1 MRNTKRLQAKMTH
14 MALASIVVAG
24 LVAPVVQTTPLL
36 GGILHD
42 TEIAAAATALDTV
55 AKAGMVIS
63 GNKPITGKSTQINLM
78 PTSGYTKDSS
88 GMSIYTLPEPVA
100 TTGIDTSQHQTK
112 VLYTDGS
119 GALKYSK
126 VGAGETNGTFDVVQ
140 NTTAGQTAT
149 FMMNSNPAPAGSKNP
164 NIYAEVEAQ
173 TVGTFAG
180 PLYTNYHIGGSGS
193 GATKYTI
200 MSNGY
205 YTGSW
210 VTGGDNYNV
219 FANITGYAV
228 MADSATPVKLDH
240 VKPTATTNTKW
251 DLPSGYSWSNV
262 KKVYFSGAS
271 GFSEKDQMI
280 VSGTINMPDMTKAGK
295 YTLTSRMSMTS
306 SDGTTGIDTNAV
318 NVNILPIQY
327 TDTGKLT
334 SDVKVYDAS
343 GNDITSQNATYS
355 GHSATIDQKL
365 TSSLSSDMTNQTYVI
380 NGIGTLKAPVTITN
394 NDNEDVSG
402 LMTTK
407 PAIAYYD
414 KNNKSLPSYVGAARA
429 VVSNLTIQG
438 GTSFHIKA
446 TMNEDAG
453 SYSAVAGQLFTTY
466 NNDKQSGT
474 AAKDSAGNEIAST
487 YMWKTV
493 GVLTQSTKFT
503 DEKGNDITSQ
513 NGTYKGNYVNVDQTV
528 SNTTGAAITGATYF
542 VRTTGTATFT
552 GAISVLDASGKD
564 ITSSVAVT
572 YYKADGSTTTDPTQA
587 NRAVVGN
594 VTVPLKTTDSTT
606 GVTTPG
612 KVEIKASYKAGTTKA
627 YKTTGTLY
635 KAFDASTFTGTTY
648 QDVDGKDITS
658 GDYAWQLG
666 SVSGNV
672 NYVDKE
678 TGKTISSTA
687 NTQAPGS
694 AFGLTIPDKY
704 IQEDGLTSTTIPTN
718 GGDVNIPVLALT
730 EASVTNP
737 NPAGTT
743 DKTQAAKD
751 TESNNGKR
759 IDGLTISQVPSY
771 SVNAGVGVTSV
782 DLTADKNQNKIKYTN
797 LKNAPVRLLVA
808 ASALTNSEHGVK
820 LPVNSIM
827 MGTKNIY
834 ADGYA
839 GNGLVAGEGAEYV
852 TAGKD
857 DTTDKNPVEDGQH
870 TITLP
875 GTLQINTDSQYLAG
889 TYSGKITYSIIEDD
903 LSN

>member
-55 AKAGMVIS
+55 PKDGMVIS
-63 GNKPITGKSTQINLM
+63 GNKPITGKSTQVEM
-78 PTSGYTKDSS
+78 SPTTGWTKSGS
-88 GMSIYTLPEPVA
+88 GMGTITLPQG
-100 TTGIDTSQHQTK
+100 TITGVDTSQHQTK
-112 VLYTDGS
+112 VLYNDGT
-119 GALKYSK
+119 GTLKYYK
-126 VGAGETNGTFDVVQ
+126 AGAGDTTGSFDVVQ
-140 NTTAGQTAT
+140 NTTPGQTAT
-149 FMMNSNPAPAGSKNP
+149 FMTHTQPAKSDNPSM
-164 NIYAEVEAQ
+164 YVELSVQ

-180 PLYTNYHIGGSGS
+180 PIYTAYHMASSTGNA
-193 GATKYTI
+193 GAAEI
-200 MSNGY
+200 SNGY
-205 YTGSW
+205 YAGYFS
-210 VTGGDNYNV
+210 NYNV
-219 FANITGYAV
+219 FNGMRASSSYAV
-228 MADSATPVKLDH
+228 MADGTKVTLKHDI
-240 VKPTATTNTKW
+240 PTVTTNTAW

-262 KKVYFSGAS
+262 KKVVISGAS
-271 GFSEKDQMI
+271 QMKTKEQMI
-280 VSGTINMPDMTKAGK
+280 VTGSLNMPDMTKEGK
-295 YTLTSRMSMTS
+295 YTITSRTSATS

-318 NVNILPIQY
+318 NVHILPILY

-334 SDVKVYDAS
+334 SDVKVLDA
-343 GNDITSQNATYS
+343 GGADITNQNATYS

-365 TSSLSSDMTNQTYVI
+365 TSTLSSDMTNQTYVI

-407 PAIAYYD
+407 PVIAYYD

-429 VVSNLTIQG
+429 VVSNLTVQG

-466 NNDKQSGT
+466 NNDTQSGT

-687 NTQAPGS
+687 YTQAPGS

-834 ADGYA
+834 AGGSA
-839 GNGLVAGEGAEYV
+839 GDGLVAGEGAEYV
-852 TAGKD
+852 TAGTD

-889 TYSGKITYSIIEDD
+889 TYNGKITYSIIEDD

>member
-36 GGILHD
+36 GGILND
-42 TEIAAAATALDTV
+42 TTIAAAATALDTV
-55 AKAGMVIS
+55 QKAGMVIS
-63 GNKPITGKSTQINLM
+63 GNKPITGKSTQVEM
-78 PTSGYTKDSS
+78 SPTAGWTKSGS
-88 GMSIYTLPEPVA
+88 GMGTITLPQG
-100 TTGIDTSQHQTK
+100 TITGVDTSQHQTK
-112 VLYTDGS
+112 VLYNDGT
-119 GALKYSK
+119 GTLKYYK
-126 VGAGETNGTFDVVQ
+126 AGAGDTTGSFDVVQ
-140 NTTAGQTAT
+140 NTTPGQTAT
-149 FMMNSNPAPAGSKNP
+149 FMTHTQPATSDNP
-164 NIYAEVEAQ
+164 NMYVEISVQ

-180 PLYTNYHIGGSGS
+180 PVYTSYHMASSTGSA
-193 GATKYTI
+193 GAAEI
-200 MSNGY
+200 SNGY
-205 YTGSW
+205 YSSIFGS
-210 VTGGDNYNV
+210 NYNV
-219 FANITGYAV
+219 FSKLVGPSSYAV
-228 MADSATPVKLDH
+228 MADGTKVTLTHSTPTVN
-240 VKPTATTNTKW
+240 TNTAW

-262 KKVYFSGAS
+262 KKVVISGAS
-271 GFSEKDQMI
+271 QMKTKEQMI
-280 VSGTINMPDMTKAGK
+280 VTGSLNMPDMTKEGK
-295 YTLTSRMSMTS
+295 YKITSRTSATS

-318 NVNILPIQY
+318 NVHILPILY

-334 SDVKVYDAS
+334 SDVKIYDVN
-343 GNDITSQNATYS
+343 GKDITSQNATYS
-355 GHSATIDQKL
+355 GHSAMIDQKL

-380 NGIGTLKAPVTITN
+380 NGIGTLKSPVTITN
-394 NDNEDVSG
+394 DAGEDVSG

-407 PAIAYYD
+407 PVIAYYD

-429 VVSNLTIQG
+429 VISNLTVQG

-466 NNDKQSGT
+466 NNDTQSGT

-503 DEKGNDITSQ
+503 DEKSNDITSQ

-564 ITSSVAVT
+564 INSSVAVT

-587 NRAVVGN
+587 NRAVVKN

-612 KVEIKASYKAGTTKA
+612 KVEIKASYKAGTMKS

-635 KAFDASTFTGTTY
+635 KAFDASTFTGTAY
-648 QDVDGKDITS
+648 QDADGKDITS

-687 NTQAPGS
+687 YTQAPGS

-743 DKTQAAKD
+743 DKTQAVKD

-771 SVNAGVGVTSV
+771 SVNAGVGLTSV
-782 DLTADKNQNKIKYTN
+782 DLTADNNQNKIKYTN

-889 TYSGKITYSIIEDD
+889 TYNGKITYSIIEDD

>member
-14 MALASIVVAG
+14 MALTSIVVAG

-55 AKAGMVIS
+55 QKAGMVIS
-63 GNKPITGKSTQINLM
+63 GNKPITGKSTQVNLA

-88 GMSIYTLPEPVA
+88 GMNIYTLPEPAA

-112 VLYTDGS
+112 VLYTDGA
-119 GALKYSK
+119 GTLKYYK
-126 VGAGETNGTFDVVQ
+126 AGAGEMTGSFDVVQ
-140 NTTAGQTAT
+140 NATAGQTAS
-149 FMMNSNPAPAGSKNP
+149 FMMNSNPATSKNP
-164 NIYAEVEAQ
+164 NVYAEIEAQ

-193 GATKYTI
+193 GATRYNI

-205 YTGSW
+205 YTG
-210 VTGGDNYNV
+210 TGGLFGTKDNYDV
-219 FANITGYAV
+219 FAKITGYAV
-228 MADSATPVKLDH
+228 MSDGTQVKLNH
-240 VKPTATTNTKW
+240 TPPKASINTPW
-251 DLPSGYSWSNV
+251 DLPSDYSWSNV
-262 KKVYFSGAS
+262 KKVFFSGTS
-271 GFSEKDQMI
+271 GFSEKDQMV

-295 YTLTSRMSMTS
+295 YTLTSRMSMSS

-334 SDVKVYDAS
+334 SDVKIYDAS

-365 TSSLSSDMTNQTYVI
+365 TSTLSSDSANQTYVV
-380 NGIGTLKAPVTITN
+380 NGIGTLKSPVTITN
-394 NDNEDVSG
+394 DAGEDVSG
-402 LMTTK
+402 LMATK
-407 PAIAYYD
+407 PVIAYYD
-414 KNNKSLPSYVGAARA
+414 KNNKSLPSYVGASRA

-466 NNDKQSGT
+466 NNDTQSGT
-474 AAKDSAGNEIAST
+474 AAKDSAGNDVSST

-564 ITSSVAVT
+564 INSSVAVT

-587 NRAVVGN
+587 NRAVVKN

-606 GVTTPG
+606 GITTPG

-635 KAFDASTFTGTTY
+635 KAFDASTFTGTAY
-648 QDVDGKDITS
+648 QDADGKDITS

-687 NTQAPGS
+687 YTQAPGS

>member
-36 GGILHD
+36 GGILND
-42 TEIAAAATALDTV
+42 TTIAAAATALDTV
-55 AKAGMVIS
+55 QKAGMVIS
-63 GNKPITGKSTQINLM
+63 GNKPITGKSTQVEM
-78 PTSGYTKDSS
+78 SPTAGWTKSGS
-88 GMSIYTLPEPVA
+88 GMGTITLPQG
-100 TTGIDTSQHQTK
+100 TITGVDTSQHQTK
-112 VLYTDGS
+112 VLYNDGT
-119 GALKYSK
+119 GTLKYYK
-126 VGAGETNGTFDVVQ
+126 AGAGDTTGSFDVVQ
-140 NTTAGQTAT
+140 NTTPGQTAT
-149 FMMNSNPAPAGSKNP
+149 FMTHTQPATSDNP
-164 NIYAEVEAQ
+164 NMYVEISVQ

-180 PLYTNYHIGGSGS
+180 PVYTSYHMASSTGSA
-193 GATKYTI
+193 GAAEI
-200 MSNGY
+200 SNGY
-205 YTGSW
+205 YSSIFGS
-210 VTGGDNYNV
+210 NYNV
-219 FANITGYAV
+219 FSKLDGPSSYAV
-228 MADSATPVKLDH
+228 MADGTKVTLTHSTPTVN
-240 VKPTATTNTKW
+240 TNTAW

-262 KKVYFSGAS
+262 KKVVISGAS
-271 GFSEKDQMI
+271 QMKTKEQMI
-280 VSGTINMPDMTKAGK
+280 VTGSLNMPDMTKEGK
-295 YTLTSRMSMTS
+295 YKITSRTSATS

-318 NVNILPIQY
+318 NVHILPILY

-334 SDVKVYDAS
+334 SDVKIYDVN
-343 GNDITSQNATYS
+343 GKDITSQNATYS
-355 GHSATIDQKL
+355 GHSAMIDQKL

-380 NGIGTLKAPVTITN
+380 NGIGTLKSPVTITN
-394 NDNEDVSG
+394 DAGEDVSG

-407 PAIAYYD
+407 PVIAYYD

-429 VVSNLTIQG
+429 VISNLTVQG

-466 NNDKQSGT
+466 NNDTQSGT

-503 DEKGNDITSQ
+503 DEKSNDITSQ

-564 ITSSVAVT
+564 INSSVAVT

-587 NRAVVGN
+587 NRAVVKN

-612 KVEIKASYKAGTTKA
+612 KVEIKASYKAGTTKS

-635 KAFDASTFTGTTY
+635 KAFDASTFTGTAY
-648 QDVDGKDITS
+648 QDADGKDITS

-687 NTQAPGS
+687 YTQAPGS

-743 DKTQAAKD
+743 DKTQAVKD

-771 SVNAGVGVTSV
+771 SVNAGVGLTSV
-782 DLTADKNQNKIKYTN
+782 DLTADNNQNKIKYTN

-889 TYSGKITYSIIEDD
+889 TYNGKITYSIIEDD

>member
-36 GGILHD
+36 GGILND
-42 TEIAAAATALDTV
+42 TTIAAAATALDTV
-55 AKAGMVIS
+55 QKAGMVIS
-63 GNKPITGKSTQINLM
+63 GNKPITGKSTQVEM
-78 PTSGYTKDSS
+78 SPTAGWTKSGS
-88 GMSIYTLPEPVA
+88 GMGTITLPQG
-100 TTGIDTSQHQTK
+100 TITGVDTSQHQTK
-112 VLYTDGS
+112 VLYNDGT
-119 GALKYSK
+119 GTLKYYK
-126 VGAGETNGTFDVVQ
+126 AGAGDTTGSFDVVQ
-140 NTTAGQTAT
+140 NTTPGQTAT
-149 FMMNSNPAPAGSKNP
+149 FMTHTQPATSDNP
-164 NIYAEVEAQ
+164 NMYVEISVQ

-180 PLYTNYHIGGSGS
+180 PVYTSYHMASSTGSA
-193 GATKYTI
+193 GAAEI
-200 MSNGY
+200 SNGY
-205 YTGSW
+205 YSSIFGS
-210 VTGGDNYNV
+210 NYNV
-219 FANITGYAV
+219 FSKLVGPSSYAV
-228 MADSATPVKLDH
+228 MADGTKVTLTHSTPTVN
-240 VKPTATTNTKW
+240 TNTAW

-262 KKVYFSGAS
+262 KKVVISGAS
-271 GFSEKDQMI
+271 QMKTKEQMI
-280 VSGTINMPDMTKAGK
+280 VTGSLNMPDMTKEAK
-295 YTLTSRMSMTS
+295 YKITSRTSATS

-318 NVNILPIQY
+318 NVHILPILY

-334 SDVKVYDAS
+334 SDVKIYDVN
-343 GNDITSQNATYS
+343 GKDITSQNATYS
-355 GHSATIDQKL
+355 GHSAMIDQKL

-380 NGIGTLKAPVTITN
+380 NGIGTLKSPVTITN
-394 NDNEDVSG
+394 DAGEDVSG

-407 PAIAYYD
+407 PVIAYYD

-429 VVSNLTIQG
+429 VISNLTVQG

-466 NNDKQSGT
+466 NNDTQSGT

-503 DEKGNDITSQ
+503 DEKSNDITSQ

-564 ITSSVAVT
+564 INSSVAVT

-587 NRAVVGN
+587 NRAVVKN

-612 KVEIKASYKAGTTKA
+612 KVEIKASYKAGTTKS

-635 KAFDASTFTGTTY
+635 KAFDASTFTGTAY
-648 QDVDGKDITS
+648 QDADGKDITS

-687 NTQAPGS
+687 YTQAPGS

-743 DKTQAAKD
+743 DKTQAVKD

-771 SVNAGVGVTSV
+771 SVNAGVGLTSV
-782 DLTADKNQNKIKYTN
+782 DLTADNNQNKIKYTN

-889 TYSGKITYSIIEDD
+889 TYNGKITYSIIEDD

>member
-55 AKAGMVIS
+55 PKAGMVIS
-63 GNKPITGKSTQINLM
+63 GNKPITGKSTQVDM
-78 PTSGYTKDSS
+78 SPTTGFVKSGSS
-88 GMSIYTLPEPVA
+88 MGTITLPQG
-100 TTGIDTSQHQTK
+100 TITGVDTSQHQTK
-112 VLYTDGS
+112 VLYNDGT
-119 GALKYSK
+119 GTLKYYK
-126 VGAGETNGTFDVVQ
+126 AGAGDTTGSFDVVQ
-140 NTTAGQTAT
+140 NTTPGQTAT
-149 FMMNSNPAPAGSKNP
+149 FMTHTQPATDKNP
-164 NIYAEVEAQ
+164 NMYVEISAQ

-180 PLYTNYHIGGSGS
+180 PVYTTYHMASSTGNA
-193 GATKYTI
+193 GAAEL
-200 MSNGY
+200 SNGY
-205 YTGSW
+205 YA
-210 VTGGDNYNV
+210 GGILSSANYNV
-219 FANITGYAV
+219 FKNMVGSSSYAV
-228 MADSATPVKLDH
+228 MSDGTKVTLTHSTPTV
-240 VKPTATTNTKW
+240 TTNTAW
-251 DLPSGYSWSNV
+251 NLPSGYSWSNV
-262 KKVYFSGAS
+262 KKVVISGAS
-271 GFSEKDQMI
+271 GMAAKEQM
-280 VSGTINMPDMTKAGK
+280 VVTGTINMPDMSKAGT
-295 YTLTSRMSMTS
+295 YTLTSRVSATS

-365 TSSLSSDMTNQTYVI
+365 TSTLSSDSANQTYVV
-380 NGIGTLKAPVTITN
+380 NGIGTLKSPVTITN
-394 NDNEDVSG
+394 DAGEDVSG
-402 LMTTK
+402 LMTAK
-407 PAIAYYD
+407 PVIAYYD
-414 KNNKSLPSYVGAARA
+414 KNNKSLPSYVGASRA
-429 VVSNLTIQG
+429 VVSNLTVQG

-466 NNDKQSGT
+466 NNDTQSGT

-564 ITSSVAVT
+564 INSSVAVT

-587 NRAVVGN
+587 NRAVVKN

-635 KAFDASTFTGTTY
+635 KAFDASTFTGTAY
-648 QDVDGKDITS
+648 QDADGKDITS

-666 SVSGNV
+666 FVSGNV

-687 NTQAPGS
+687 YTQAPGS

-743 DKTQAAKD
+743 DKTQAVKD

-771 SVNAGVGVTSV
+771 SVNADVGLTSV
-782 DLTADKNQNKIKYTN
+782 DLTADNNQNKIKYTN

-834 ADGYA
+834 AGGSA
-839 GNGLVAGEGAEYV
+839 GDGLVAGEGAEYV
-852 TAGKD
+852 AAGTG

-889 TYSGKITYSIIEDD
+889 TYNGKITYSIIEDD